1 MFDFKQMLCYNIL
14 IKSKEGMN
22 MKRSLSFRIMR
33 ITVCMLI
40 GVVSIVAGIF
50 IYSAEQTLAE
60 NIRDSIDTTTQ
71 LLEKSI
77 EYELSPSIDLLLTI
91 SAISK
96 TEPNLQDLESMLQEL
111 LSTNNEILDIYF
123 ASMNPLDEDTAFY
136 ITGSKKESA
145 FVGDHTQEKWFLD
158 ARNANGNL
166 AFSMPYYNA
175 QLNAHIITISEL
187 VYNSQAEEEGV
198 VAIDVYLENL
208 ILIVESQKVS
218 HNSFSAILNEDGH
231 FVTNFN
237 KELIG
242 QYVDQDKNML
252 NHIDA
257 FLAKERSLTFYD
269 DQYICVTP
277 VEHTPWTLVFA
288 GPLNDLYGDLY
299 FLVTVSIAVAVSIIL
314 LGCIY
319 THFIS
324 RRLSKPFS
332 TISGEC
338 HVLSTGDFT
347 GKSCDCNTHEAQ
359 VIAEGL
365 NQVRAKM
372 THLVKSLYASTN
384 TITDVN
390 NDLMDSTHQSLEK
403 VQKVEESVGSIASDI
418 TGIMNDISTAVE
430 EIEKSIDQLSTQITR
445 QSAYLEDSSSAIKE
459 MSESITSIDK
469 STTTMSELVNQ
480 LVINVEQEHTY
491 ISESSTK
498 LQDVSRS
505 SLDLVEINQ
514 LISSIA
520 SQTNL
525 LAMNAAIEAA
535 HAGDAGKGFA
545 VVSDEIR
552 KLAETTAVQSKNA
565 SEVIISITAY
575 INDIV
580 EFSEQLTNAANT
592 TMNVIR
598 QVEQMTEEV
607 KNAMKE
613 QSIGSRQVFES
624 MVGVEE
630 ITQIIKSNSA
640 DILVVTHQAIV
651 SNKTASDNVLM
662 LIEGIKSDIES
673 ISVSSHSIVKGV
685 DSGRVSVEALNEAV
699 SHFTIE
705 DIVHEGEE

>member
-1 MFDFKQMLCYNIL
+1 MKQ
-14 IKSKEGMN
+14 
-22 MKRSLSFRIMR
+22 SLSFRIMR
-33 ITVCMLI
+33 ITIVMLI
-40 GVVSIVAGIF
+40 GVVTIVAGIF

-60 NIRDSIDTTTQ
+60 NIRESIDVTTQ
-71 LLEKSI
+71 LLERSI

-111 LSTNNEILDIYF
+111 LATNTTILDIYF
-123 ASMNPLDEDTAFY
+123 ASINPLVEDTAFY
-136 ITGSKKESA
+136 ISGSGEDFSFK
-145 FVGDHTQEKWFLD
+145 GDHTQEKWFID
-158 ARNANGNL
+158 ALSANGNL
-166 AFSMPYYNA
+166 AFSMPYYNEKLDA
-175 QLNAHIITISEL
+175 FIITISEL
-187 VYNSQAEEEGV
+187 VFNSQSKKEGV
-198 VAIDVYLENL
+198 VAIDVYLDNL
-208 ILIVESQKVS
+208 ITITESKKVS
-218 HNSFSAILNEDGH
+218 NNSFSAVINENGY

-237 KELIG
+237 KDLIG
-242 QYVDQDKNML
+242 KYIDQDEKML
-252 NHIDA
+252 NHLDA
-257 FLAKERSLTFYD
+257 FLTKERNLIFYD
-269 DQYICVTP
+269 DQYICITP

-299 FLVTVSIAVAVSIIL
+299 FLVTVSIAVAVSIII

-319 THFIS
+319 TRFIS
-324 RRLSKPFS
+324 KRISKPFS
-332 TISGEC
+332 TISSEC
-338 HVLSTGDFT
+338 HILSTGDFT

-372 THLVKSLYASTN
+372 TALVRSLYNSTN

-390 NDLMDSTHQSLEK
+390 NQLMDSTQSSLEK
-403 VQKVEESVGSIASDI
+403 VQKVELSVGSIADDI
-418 TGIMNDISTAVE
+418 TGIMHDISTAVE
-430 EIEKSIDQLSTQITR
+430 EIEQSIDSLSIQITR

-459 MSESITSIDK
+459 MSESITSIDR
-469 STTTMSELVNQ
+469 STTTMSELVSQ
-480 LVINVEQEHTY
+480 LVMNVEQEHTY
-491 ISESSTK
+491 ISESTNK

-505 SLDLVEINQ
+505 STDLVEINQ

-565 SEVIISITAY
+565 SDVISNITLH

-580 EFSEQLTNAANT
+580 EFSDQLTNAANIT
-592 TMNVIR
+592 VEVIKK
-598 QVEQMTEEV
+598 VSQMTEEV

-624 MVGVEE
+624 MVGVDE
-630 ITQIIKSNSA
+630 ITHHIKSNSQ
-640 DILVVTHQAIV
+640 DILIVTQKAIG
-651 SNKTASDNVLM
+651 SNKIASENILG

-673 ISVSSHSIVKGV
+673 ISISSNTIVEGV
-685 DSGRVSVEALNEAV
+685 ENGKTSVAALNEAV

-705 DIVHEGEE
+705 DIIAEESV

>member
-1 MFDFKQMLCYNIL
+1 
-14 IKSKEGMN
+14 

-60 NIRDSIDTTTQ
+60 NIRESIDVTTE

-77 EYELSPSIDLLLTI
+77 EYHLSPSVDLLLTI
-91 SAISK
+91 SAVSK
-96 TEPNLQDLESMLQEL
+96 TEPNLQDLEAMLIEL
-111 LSTNNEILDIYF
+111 LSQNENIVDVYF
-123 ASMNPLDEDTAFY
+123 ASMNSLNQQDSFFLSGTGDALAF
-136 ITGSKKESA
+136 GW
-145 FVGDHTQEKWFLD
+145 DHTKEKWFTQALSV
-158 ARNANGNL
+158 NGEL
-166 AFSMPYYNA
+166 AFLDP
-175 QLNAHIITISEL
+175 HIDEKTGQNVITISEL
-187 VYNSQAEEEGV
+187 VFNSNSEPEGV
-198 VAIDVYLENL
+198 VAIDVYLDSL
-208 ILIVESQKVS
+208 IDITESRKVS
-218 HNSFSAILNEDGH
+218 ENSFSAVLNEDGI
-231 FVTNFN
+231 FITNFN
-237 KELIG
+237 RDLIG
-242 QYVDQDKNML
+242 KYVDQDEKML
-252 NHIDA
+252 NHLDA
-257 FLAKERSLTFYD
+257 FLIKERTLTFYD
-269 DQYICVTP
+269 DQYICVAP
-277 VEHTPWTLVFA
+277 VERTPWTLVFA

-314 LGCIY
+314 IGCIY

-324 RRLSKPFS
+324 KRLSKPFS

-372 THLVKSLYASTN
+372 TNLVRALYASTN

-390 NDLMDSTHQSLEK
+390 DDLMDSTKQSLEK
-403 VQKVEESVGSIASDI
+403 VQKVEESVGSIANDI
-418 TGIMNDISTAVE
+418 TGIMHDISTAVE

-445 QSAYLEDSSSAIKE
+445 QSSYLEDSSSAIKE
-459 MSESITSIDK
+459 MSESISSIDR

-491 ISESSTK
+491 ISESTSK
-498 LQDVSRS
+498 LQDVSRG

-514 LISSIA
+514 LISNIA

-565 SEVIISITAY
+565 SEVIVSITAY

-580 EFSEQLTNAANT
+580 EFSDRLTDAANT
-592 TMNVIR
+592 TMNVIKK
-598 QVEQMTEEV
+598 VEQITEEV

-624 MVGVEE
+624 MVGVDE
-630 ITQIIKSNSA
+630 ITHIIKANSA
-640 DILVVTHQAIV
+640 DILVVTQQAIV
-651 SNKTASDNVLM
+651 SNKAASDNVLM

-673 ISVSSHSIVKGV
+673 ISQSSHTIVKGV
-685 DSGRVSVEALNEAV
+685 ESGRASVEALNEAV
-699 SHFTIE
+699 SHFTIA
-705 DIVHEGEE
+705 DIMAEENK